1 MTNMHHLYQS
11 KHLQKSGLLVLALSF
26 TLSIGAKAQNG
37 PCSEDANDIRTA
49 YSLYYEDYKNEN
61 WQTSLPYLKWIV
73 RCSPGFPNNSDRNY
87 ERLVEVYEG
96 IGMGSEDPEMQ
107 RAYLDSALYVFD
119 TAVSSLQDAGIE
131 ASEYEWVFEKGRFL
145 QGHSEELPDLQSE
158 VGSVYREAFHLDSAR
173 IQGYYINYVILDLVQ
188 QDDKGAA
195 VDFMDEVEETRSEDA
210 EVMAMITDWR
220 GRLFTSPEER
230 IGFLQTQLE
239 KKPDDADLIAELVEL
254 YMEEGY
260 RDEVYDLAPRL
271 MESDPSAR
279 TFRLI
284 AKMRLEDGQADEA
297 ISLYEESLTM
307 DGGPEAAKEVYFN
320 IGIAHQQEGR
330 LSRARTAF
338 RQSLQADPNYGAALL
353 AVGDLYMTA
362 VQGCGSFE
370 REDRAVYWLAADYFD
385 RAAARDPSVSSQARQ
400 RLNSIRRLMP
410 TAEDKFFKSW
420 TAGDSYTVN
429 YGCYAWMGE
438 TTRVR

>member
-1 MTNMHHLYQS
+1 MHHLYQS
-11 KHLQKSGLLVLALSF
+11 RTLQKSGLLVLAF
-26 TLSIGAKAQNG
+26 TFAFAVTAKAQGG
-37 PCSEDANDIRTA
+37 PCSEDANTVRMN

-61 WQTSLPYLKWIV
+61 WQTSLPYLRWMV
-73 RCSPGFPNNSDRNY
+73 ECAPGFPNNSDRNY

-96 IGMGSEDPEMQ
+96 IGMGQEDPEMQ

-119 TAVSSLQDAGIE
+119 TAVSNLQDAGVE
-131 ASEYEWVFEKGRFL
+131 VNEYDWVFEKGRFL
-145 QGHSEELPDLQSE
+145 QSHSEELPDLQSE
-158 VGSVYREAFHLDSAR
+158 VGATYREAFYLDSAR
-173 IQGYYINYVILDLVQ
+173 IQGYYINYVILDFVQ
-188 QDDKGAA
+188 SDDKGAA
-195 VDFMDEVEETRSEDA
+195 VEFMDEVEEARSGDA
-210 EVMAMITDWR
+210 EIMTMITDWR

-230 IGFLQTQLE
+230 IGFLQDQLE
-239 KKPDDADLIAELVEL
+239 KKPDDADIIAELVEL

-297 ISLYEESLTM
+297 IDLYEQSLEM
-307 DGGPEAAKEVYFN
+307 DGGPDAAKEVYYN

-338 RQSLQADPNYGAALL
+338 RQSLQADANYGAALL
-353 AVGDLYMTA
+353 AIGDLYMTA

-385 RAAARDPSVSSQARQ
+385 RAASRDQSVSSQARQ

-410 TAEDKFFKSW
+410 TAEDKFFKGW

>member
-1 MTNMHHLYQS
+1 MHHLYQS
-11 KHLQKSGLLVLALSF
+11 RILPKSGLLVLALSF
-26 TLSIGAKAQNG
+26 AFAAGAKAQGG
-37 PCSEDANDIRTA
+37 PCSEDANTVRMN

-61 WQTSLPYLKWIV
+61 WQTSLPYLRWMIE
-73 RCSPGFPNNSDRNY
+73 CAPGFPNNSDRNY

-96 IGMGSEDPEMQ
+96 MGMGAEDPEMQ

-119 TAVSSLQDAGIE
+119 TAVSNLQDAGVE
-131 ASEYEWVFEKGRFL
+131 VSEYDWIFQKGRFL
-145 QGHSEELPDLQSE
+145 QNHAAELPDLQIE
-158 VGSVYREAFHLDSAR
+158 VGPTYRAAFNLEPAR
-173 IQGYYINYVILDLVQ
+173 VQGYYINYVVLDLVQ
-188 QDDKGAA
+188 RDDKGAA
-195 VDFMDEVEETRSEDA
+195 VEFLDEVEEHRSDDA
-210 EVMAMITDWR
+210 EIMAMVTDWR

-230 IGFLQTQLE
+230 IGFLEDQLE
-239 KKPDDADLIAELVEL
+239 KKPEDADIIAELVEL

-297 ISLYEESLTM
+297 IDLYEQSLEM
-307 DGGPEAAKEVYFN
+307 DGGPDAAKEVYYN

-338 RQSLQADPNYGAALL
+338 RQSLQADSAYGAALL
-353 AVGDLYMTA
+353 AIGDLYMTA

-385 RAAARDPSVSSQARQ
+385 RAASRDPAVSSQARQ

-410 TAEDKFFKSW
+410 TAEDKFFKGW
-420 TAGDSYTVN
+420 NAGDSYTVN
-429 YGCYAWMGE
+429 YGCYAWIGE

>member
-1 MTNMHHLYQS
+1 MHHLYQS
-11 KHLQKSGLLVLALSF
+11 RILQKSGLLVLAF
-26 TLSIGAKAQNG
+26 TFVFAVAAKAQGG
-37 PCSEDANDIRTA
+37 PCSEDTNTVRMN

-61 WQTSLPYLKWIV
+61 WQTSLPYLRWMV
-73 RCSPGFPNNSDRNY
+73 NCAPGFPSNSDRNY

-96 IGMGSEDPEMQ
+96 IGMGQEDPDMQ
-107 RAYLDSALYVFD
+107 RVYLDSALYVFD
-119 TAVSSLQDAGIE
+119 TAVSKMQDAGVE
-131 ASEYEWVFEKGRFL
+131 VNEYEWVFEKGRFI
-145 QGHSEELPDLQSE
+145 QAHSEELPDLQSE
-158 VGSVYREAFHLDSAR
+158 VGATYREAFNLDSAR

-188 QDDKGAA
+188 KDDKGAA
-195 VDFMDEVEETRSEDA
+195 VDFMDEVEEVRSGDA
-210 EVMAMITDWR
+210 EIMTMVTDWR

-230 IGFLQTQLE
+230 IGFLQDQLE
-239 KKPDDADLIAELVEL
+239 KKPEDADIIAELVEL

-297 ISLYEESLTM
+297 IDLYEQSLEM
-307 DGGPEAAKEVYFN
+307 DGGPDAAKEVYYN

-338 RQSLQADPNYGAALL
+338 RQSLQADANYGAALL
-353 AVGDLYMTA
+353 AIGDLYMTA

-385 RAAARDPSVSSQARQ
+385 RAAARDQSVSSQARQ

-410 TAEDKFFKSW
+410 TAEDKFFKGW